1 MLTETCRS
9 FASLSREGRKAVSYT
24 HLVPKALLDKVMG
37 ELLRGRKVS
46 ITTYRE
52 GDKADTGYRDEIKEL
67 GFAEAELLVEYGYP
81 TQRFVMGQEERLH
94 E

>member
-1 MLTETCRS
+1 
-9 FASLSREGRKAVSYT
+9 
-24 HLVPKALLDKVMG
+24 MG

-46 ITTYRE
+46 ITTYQE